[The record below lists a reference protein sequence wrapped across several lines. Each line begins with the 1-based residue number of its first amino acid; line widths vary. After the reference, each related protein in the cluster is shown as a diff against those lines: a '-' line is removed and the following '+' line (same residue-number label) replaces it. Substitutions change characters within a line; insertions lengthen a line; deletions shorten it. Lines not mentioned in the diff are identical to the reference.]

1 MLARS
6 RRPFSA
12 LALVA
17 TLAATGV
24 TLSSGLAAPAPS
36 AADSKRL
43 GAALDGIA
51 ARYKAVTDFKAD
63 FKQVVHRA
71 HVKRPLEKSGS
82 VFYQAPGRMRWDYK
96 QPDRVHYVS
105 DGEVLWAYEVATK
118 QAVRMPIRDSEL
130 YDSLK
135 FLFGQGDLRESF
147 ETSWAGEK
155 DGLVGVR
162 LVPRSGQQNYRSLTL
177 WCREGSWEIAK
188 SELVDPLENV
198 SHITFSHID
207 QTTKLKAEAFN
218 FRPPKGAAVQDLTR
232 AMAAPASPPPS
243 TPPSTPPS
251 QPSSQPS
258 SQKDKP
264 AP

>member
-1 MLARS
+1 MSLVRTFALA
-6 RRPFSA
+6 A
-12 LALVA
+12 LAL
-17 TLAATGV
+17 AASLSV
-24 TLSSGLAAPAPS
+24 PSSGLSAPAPPAS
-36 AADSKRL
+36 AADTRRL

-63 FKQVVHRA
+63 FRQVVHRA

-96 QPDRVHYVS
+96 RPDRVHYVS
-105 DGEVLWAYEVATK
+105 DGEVLWAYEVASK

-147 ETSWAGEK
+147 EASWAGEK

-177 WCREGSWEIAK
+177 WTREGSWEIVR

-198 SHITFSHID
+198 SHITFSNID
-207 QTTKLKAEAFN
+207 QATKLKAEAFD
-218 FRPPKGAAVQDLTR
+218 FRPPKGAVVQDLTR
-232 AMAAPASPPPS
+232 ETAAPAAPPS
-243 TPPSTPPS
+243 SH
-251 QPSSQPS
+251 
-258 SQKDKP
+258 KDKP